1 MKTVW
6 RVFSYLKRYPWM
18 AAGTLTCAILST
30 LMVIVFPATAKWI
43 IDDVVRAN
51 RPDKLLPLILLAAVA
66 FLVQHGFKALRLV
79 LNNTFEQRVIFDLR
93 SDLYSHIQL
102 LPLRWFDNRATGDLM
117 TRVIED
123 VNSVERV
130 LIDGIEQGVV
140 AILQVV
146 IVISVM
152 FYLNVK
158 LALLALVPFPLL
170 IAGALTY
177 TLTAHRRYR
186 SQRRASSNMNALL
199 HDNLAGVRQIK
210 SFVRE
215 REEHARFNRV
225 SDQLRHATLVVM
237 RVWAIYSPSMSMFEA
252 IGALLVLGFGGH
264 AVLTGAMQIGDLV
277 AFLMLTAFLYD
288 PVSRLHQLNQLVQA
302 GRAAGERVFEI
313 LDEQVEAGAVAGI
326 GDPGTAITDRGYKAR
341 ILGDIRYENVSF
353 SYVEGLPA
361 LRCVSFHAPPGAT
374 VALVGATGAG
384 KSTLV
389 NLLVR
394 FYEFTS
400 GEIHIDGKPVR
411 EYELR
416 TLREAIGVV
425 TQESFLF
432 NGSIRENLL
441 MGKPDATDAELWRAV
456 DAANARQFIERL
468 PDGLESVVGERGVKL
483 SVGEKQRL
491 SIARSLLKDPPIL
504 ILDEA
509 TASVD
514 TATERL
520 IQEALERLMANRTSI
535 VIAHRL
541 STIVYA
547 WKICA
552 AVPAKFARGLAT
564 ARDRVAGGNH
574 YLGKSRARA
583 AITGLRRIPLSG
595 RRWCRCGRSRNR
607 DGLAGLQFTT
617 VFDVVGFLQ
626 FIDAYFVHFGYG
638 RQCLSA
644 RHDVRVAHS
653 GGMRRRHGWSGRIRR
668 RGRALS
674 NHDPWPDVGNFL
686 LQL

>member
-6 RVFSYLKRYPWM
+6 RVFGYLKRYPWM
-18 AAGTLTCAILST
+18 AAGTLSCAILTT
-30 LMVIVFPATAKWI
+30 LMVIVFPSVTKWI
-43 IDDVVRAN
+43 INDVVRAQ

-66 FLVQHGFKALRLV
+66 FLLQHVFNSLRII
-79 LNNTFEQRVIFDLR
+79 LNNMFEQKVIFDLR

-140 AILQVV
+140 AVLQIV
-146 IVISVM
+146 IVLAVM
-152 FYLNVK
+152 FYWNAK
-158 LALLALVPFPLL
+158 LAILALVPFPLL
-170 IAGALTY
+170 IGGALAY

-186 SQRRASSNMNALL
+186 LQRRASSAINALL
-199 HDNLAGVRQIK
+199 HDNLAGIRQIK

-215 REEHARFNRV
+215 REEHARFNRA
-225 SDQLRHATLVVM
+225 SDQLRRATLVVM

-252 IGALLVLGFGGH
+252 IGALLILGFGSYAALNG
-264 AVLTGAMQIGDLV
+264 TMQIGDLV

-313 LDEQVEAGAVAGI
+313 LDEPAEPGVVAAIGDRGAGI
-326 GDPGTAITDRGYKAR
+326 NDPGYSTR
-341 ILGDIRYENVSF
+341 ILGDIRYDDVSF
-353 SYVEGLPA
+353 SYTEGLPA
-361 LRCVSFHAPPGAT
+361 LRRVSFHAPPGAT
-374 VALVGATGAG
+374 IALVGATGAG

-400 GEIHIDGKPVR
+400 GQIYVDGKPIR
-411 EYELR
+411 DYELR
-416 TLREAIGVV
+416 GLREATGVV

-456 DAANARQFIERL
+456 DAANAREFIERL

-491 SIARSLLKDPPIL
+491 SIARALLKDPPIL

-541 STIVYA
+541 STIVHA
-547 WKICA
+547 DQIL
-552 AVPAKFARGLAT
+552 VLDHGRIIERGAHDEL
-564 ARDRVAGGNH
+564 VA
-574 YLGKSRARA
+574 
-583 AITGLRRIPLSG
+583 
-595 RRWCRCGRSRNR
+595 
-607 DGLAGLQFTT
+607 LAGKYAQLC
-617 VFDVVGFLQ
+617 
-626 FIDAYFVHFGYG
+626 
-638 RQCLSA
+638 RQSLLEASPLRETEPERAIGAAQIPETEEQLS
-644 RHDVRVAHS
+644 
-653 GGMRRRHGWSGRIRR
+653 I
-668 RGRALS
+668 
-674 NHDPWPDVGNFL
+674 
-686 LQL
+686 

>member
-6 RVFSYLKRYPWM
+6 RVFAYLKRYPWI
-18 AAGTLTCAILST
+18 AAGTLSCAILST
-30 LMVIVFPATAKWI
+30 LMVIVFPGVTKWI

-51 RPDKLLPLILLAAVA
+51 RPDKLLPLIFVAAAA
-66 FLVQHGFKALRLV
+66 FLLQHAFNALRIV
-79 LNNTFEQRVIFDLR
+79 LNNTFEQKVIFDLR

-130 LIDGIEQGVV
+130 LIDGIEQGSV
-140 AILQVV
+140 AVLQVV
-146 IVISVM
+146 IVMAVM

-158 LALLALVPFPLL
+158 LALLALAPFPLL

-186 SQRRASSNMNALL
+186 LQRRASSAMNARL
-199 HDNLAGVRQIK
+199 HDNLSGVRQIK

-215 REEHARFNRV
+215 NEEHARFNRV

-237 RVWAIYSPSMSMFEA
+237 RVWAMYSPSMSMLEA
-252 IGALLVLGFGGH
+252 FGAVVVLAFGSR

-288 PVSRLHQLNQLVQA
+288 PASRLHQLNQLVQA

-313 LDEQVEAGAVAGI
+313 LDEPIE
-326 GDPGTAITDRGYKAR
+326 PGWIDKKTSAR
-341 ILGDIRYENVSF
+341 IAGDIRYEDVSF
-353 SYVEGLPA
+353 SYTEGLPA
-361 LRCVSFHAPPGAT
+361 LNHVSFHAPPGARI
-374 VALVGATGAG
+374 ALVGATGAG

-394 FYEFTS
+394 FYEFSS
-400 GEIHIDGKPVR
+400 GEICVDGKPIR
-411 EYELR
+411 EYGLR
-416 TLREAIGVV
+416 ALREAIGVV

-441 MGKPDATDAELWRAV
+441 MGKLDATDAELWRAV
-456 DAANARQFIERL
+456 DAANAREFIERL

-491 SIARSLLKDPPIL
+491 WMPGALLKDPPIL

-541 STIVYA
+541 STIVHA
-547 WKICA
+547 DQIL
-552 AVPAKFARGLAT
+552 VL
-564 ARDRVAGGNH
+564 DH
-574 YLGKSRARA
+574 
-583 AITGLRRIPLSG
+583 
-595 RRWCRCGRSRNR
+595 
-607 DGLAGLQFTT
+607 
-617 VFDVVGFLQ
+617 
-626 FIDAYFVHFGYG
+626 
-638 RQCLSA
+638 
-644 RHDVRVAHS
+644 
-653 GGMRRRHGWSGRIRR
+653 GRIIE
-668 RGRALS
+668 RGTHEQLLALGGKYARLCQQS
-674 NHDPWPDVGNFL
+674 L
-686 LQL
+686 LEVSPSREPELPTEIATSQNLEKEERLPVKLF

>member
-6 RVFSYLKRYPWM
+6 RVFGYLKRYPLL
-18 AAGTLTCAILST
+18 ALGTLTCAVLGT
-30 LMVIVFPATAKWI
+30 FMVIIFPAVTKWI
-43 IDDVVRAN
+43 INDVVRAN
-51 RPDKLLPLILLAAVA
+51 HPEKLLPLVLLAAAA
-66 FLVQHGFKALRLV
+66 FLLQHAFNAVRIV
-79 LNNTFEQRVIFDLR
+79 LNNTFEQKVIFDLR

-140 AILQVV
+140 ALLQVV
-146 IVISVM
+146 IVMAMM
-152 FYLNVK
+152 FYLNTT
-158 LALLALVPFPLL
+158 LALLALAPFPLL

-186 SQRRASSNMNALL
+186 LQRRAASAMNALL
-199 HDNLAGVRQIK
+199 HDNLSGVRQIK

-215 REEHARFNRV
+215 KEEHARFNRV

-252 IGALLVLGFGGH
+252 FGAVLVLGFGSH

-288 PVSRLHQLNQLVQA
+288 PISRLHQLNQLMQA

-313 LDEQVEAGAVAGI
+313 LDERVE
-326 GDPGTAITDRGYKAR
+326 PGWIERKMSAR
-341 ILGDIRYENVSF
+341 IAGDIRYENVSF
-353 SYVEGLPA
+353 SYTEGLPA
-361 LRCVSFHAPPGAT
+361 LDRVSFHAAPGAT

-394 FYEFTS
+394 FYEFIG
-400 GEIHIDGKPVR
+400 GEIYVDGRPIR
-411 EYELR
+411 EYALR
-416 TLREAIGVV
+416 SLREAIGVV

-441 MGKPDATDAELWRAV
+441 MGKPDATEVELWRAV
-456 DAANARQFIERL
+456 DAANAREFIERL
-468 PDGLESVVGERGVKL
+468 PAGLESVVGERGVKL

-491 SIARSLLKDPPIL
+491 SIARALLKDPPIL

-520 IQEALERLMANRTSI
+520 IQEALERLMFHRTSI

-541 STIVYA
+541 STIVHA
-547 WKICA
+547 DQIL
-552 AVPAKFARGLAT
+552 VLDHGRIIERG
-564 ARDRVAGGNH
+564 
-574 YLGKSRARA
+574 
-583 AITGLRRIPLSG
+583 
-595 RRWCRCGRSRNR
+595 
-607 DGLAGLQFTT
+607 
-617 VFDVVGFLQ
+617 
-626 FIDAYFVHFGYG
+626 
-638 RQCLSA
+638 
-644 RHDVRVAHS
+644 RHDELLAF
-653 GGMRRRHGWSGRIRR
+653 GGKYARLCEQSLLETSPQPDLETPPQI
-668 RGRALS
+668 ATLPIPAPDEQLS
-674 NHDPWPDVGNFL
+674 V
-686 LQL
+686 

>member
-1 MKTVW
+1 METVW
-6 RVFSYLKRYPWM
+6 RVFAYLKRYPWM

-30 LMVIVFPATAKWI
+30 LMVIVFPAAAKWI
-43 IDDVVRAN
+43 INDVVRAS
-51 RPDKLLPLILLAAVA
+51 RPDKLLPLIALAATA
-66 FLVQHGFKALRLV
+66 FLLQHGFNALRIIV
-79 LNNTFEQRVIFDLR
+79 NNTFEQKVIFDLR

-140 AILQVV
+140 AILQVF
-146 IVISVM
+146 IVVGMM
-152 FYLNVK
+152 FYLNAK

-170 IAGALTY
+170 IAGTLTY

-186 SQRRASSNMNALL
+186 LQRRASSDMNALL

-215 REEHARFNRV
+215 NEEHARFNRV
-225 SDQLRHATLVVM
+225 SDQLRRATLVVM
-237 RVWAIYSPSMSMFEA
+237 RVWAIYSPSMSLFES
-252 IGALLVLGFGGH
+252 IGALLVLGFGSH
-264 AVLTGAMQIGDLV
+264 AVLTGSMQIGDLV
-277 AFLMLTAFLYD
+277 AFLILLAFLYD
-288 PVSRLHQLNQLVQA
+288 PLSRLHQLNQLVQA

-313 LDEQVEAGAVAGI
+313 LDEPVEAGAVAL
-326 GDPGTAITDRGYKAR
+326 TDRGRPSMGAEPQR
-341 ILGDIRYENVSF
+341 SPILGDIRYQDVSF

-361 LRCVSFHAPPGAT
+361 LRNISFHAPPGAT

-384 KSTLV
+384 KSTVV

-400 GEIHIDGKPVR
+400 GQIYIDRKPIR
-411 EYELR
+411 EYDLR
-416 TLREAIGVV
+416 ALREAIGVV

-441 MGKPDATDAELWRAV
+441 MGKPQATDAELWRAV
-456 DAANARQFIERL
+456 IAANAQQFIQRL
-468 PDGLESVVGERGVKL
+468 PGGLESVVGERGVKL

-491 SIARSLLKDPPIL
+491 SIARALLKDPPIL

-541 STIVYA
+541 STIV
-547 WKICA
+547 
-552 AVPAKFARGLAT
+552 
-564 ARDRVAGGNH
+564 
-574 YLGKSRARA
+574 RADQ
-583 AITGLRRIPLSG
+583 IL
-595 RRWCRCGRSRNR
+595 
-607 DGLAGLQFTT
+607 
-617 VFDVVGFLQ
+617 VV
-626 FIDAYFVHFGYG
+626 DH
-638 RQCLSA
+638 
-644 RHDVRVAHS
+644 
-653 GGMRRRHGWSGRIRR
+653 GRIIE
-668 RGRALS
+668 RGTHDKLLS
-674 NHDPWPDVGNFL
+674 LGGKYTRLCRQSL
-686 LQL
+686 LETSPLRETEPPKEIVASQTAETEEELPVC

>member
-6 RVFSYLKRYPWM
+6 RVFAYLKRYPGL
-18 AAGTLTCAILST
+18 AAGTLACAIVGT
-30 LMVIVFPATAKWI
+30 LMVIVFPSVTKWI

-51 RPDKLLPLILLAAVA
+51 RPDKLLPLILLATVA
-66 FLVQHGFKALRLV
+66 FLIQHVFNSLRII
-79 LNNTFEQRVIFDLR
+79 LNNTFEQKVIFDLR

-140 AILQVV
+140 AVLQIV
-146 IVISVM
+146 IVVAVM
-152 FYLNVK
+152 FYWNAT

-170 IAGALTY
+170 IGGALAY

-186 SQRRASSNMNALL
+186 LQRRAASNINALL

-210 SFVRE
+210 SFARE
-215 REEHARFNRV
+215 REEHARFNRA

-237 RVWAIYSPSMSMFEA
+237 RTWAIYSPSMSMFEA
-252 IGALLVLGFGGH
+252 IGAVLVLGFGSQ
-264 AVLTGAMQIGDLV
+264 AVLTGSLQLGDLV
-277 AFLMLTAFLYD
+277 AMLMLTAFLYD
-288 PVSRLHQLNQLVQA
+288 PISRLHQLNQLVQA

-313 LDEQVEAGAVAGI
+313 LDEDAEPGVTGAVSESRV
-326 GDPGTAITDRGYKAR
+326 AITDRGYCKR
-341 ILGDIRYENVSF
+341 IIGDIRFKDVSF
-353 SYVEGLPA
+353 SYAEGLPA
-361 LRCVSFHAPPGAT
+361 LRRISFHASPGT
-374 VALVGATGAG
+374 TIALVGATGAG

-389 NLLVR
+389 SLLVR
-394 FYEFTS
+394 FYEFDS
-400 GEIHIDGKPVR
+400 GQISVDDRSIRQYD
-411 EYELR
+411 LR
-416 TLREAIGVV
+416 RLREAIGVV

-441 MGKPDATDAELWRAV
+441 MGKPAATDAELWGAV

-468 PDGLESVVGERGVKL
+468 PEGLESVVGERGVKL

-491 SIARSLLKDPPIL
+491 SIARALLKDPPIL

-520 IQEALERLMANRTSI
+520 IQEALEHLMAHRTSI

-541 STIVYA
+541 STIVHADQILVLDHGQIVERGTHEELLLFDGKYA
-547 WKICA
+547 QLCRQSLLDSSPQRATKQQEEI
-552 AVPAKFARGLAT
+552 VTSQVAKPEEERLP
-564 ARDRVAGGNH
+564 V
-574 YLGKSRARA
+574 
-583 AITGLRRIPLSG
+583 
-595 RRWCRCGRSRNR
+595 
-607 DGLAGLQFTT
+607 
-617 VFDVVGFLQ
+617 
-626 FIDAYFVHFGYG
+626 
-638 RQCLSA
+638 
-644 RHDVRVAHS
+644 
-653 GGMRRRHGWSGRIRR
+653 
-668 RGRALS
+668 
-674 NHDPWPDVGNFL
+674 
-686 LQL
+686 

>member
-6 RVFSYLKRYPWM
+6 RVFAYLKRYPGL
-18 AAGTLTCAILST
+18 AAGTLACAILGT
-30 LMVIVFPATAKWI
+30 LMVIVFPGVTKWI

-51 RPDKLLPLILLAAVA
+51 RRDKLLPLILLAAVA
-66 FLVQHGFKALRLV
+66 FLIQHIFNSLRII
-79 LNNTFEQRVIFDLR
+79 LNNTFEQKVIFDLR

-140 AILQVV
+140 AVLQII
-146 IVISVM
+146 IVMAVM
-152 FYLNVK
+152 FYLNPT
-158 LALLALVPFPLL
+158 LALLALVPLPLL
-170 IAGALTY
+170 IAGALGY

-186 SQRRASSNMNALL
+186 LQRRAASNINALL

-210 SFVRE
+210 SFARE
-215 REEHARFNRV
+215 DEEHARFNRA

-237 RVWAIYSPSMSMFEA
+237 RTWAIYSPSMSMFEA
-252 IGALLVLGFGGH
+252 IGALLVLGFGSH
-264 AVLTGAMQIGDLV
+264 AVLTGSLQLGDLV
-277 AFLMLTAFLYD
+277 AILMLTAFLYD
-288 PVSRLHQLNQLVQA
+288 PISRLHQLNQLVQA

-313 LDEQVEAGAVAGI
+313 LDEDLEPGVLTVV
-326 GDPGTAITDRGYKAR
+326 GDRACSKR
-341 ILGDIRYENVSF
+341 IIGDIRYENVSF
-353 SYVEGLPA
+353 GYVEGLPA
-361 LRCVSFHAPPGAT
+361 LRHISFHAPPGT
-374 VALVGATGAG
+374 TTALVGATGAG

-394 FYEFTS
+394 FYEFDS
-400 GEIHIDGKPVR
+400 GEIYVDDKPVR
-411 EYELR
+411 EYGLR

-441 MGKPDATDAELWRAV
+441 MGKPTATDAELWRAV

-468 PDGLESVVGERGVKL
+468 PQGLESVVGERGVKL

-491 SIARSLLKDPPIL
+491 SIARALLKDPPIL

-520 IQEALERLMANRTSI
+520 IQEALEHLMANRTSI

-541 STIVYA
+541 STIVRADQILVLDHGRVIERGTHDELLVLDQKYA
-547 WKICA
+547 QLCRQSLLESSPQREAEPQEEI
-552 AVPAKFARGLAT
+552 
-564 ARDRVAGGNH
+564 VA
-574 YLGKSRARA
+574 SEVREPEAER
-583 AITGLRRIPLSG
+583 
-595 RRWCRCGRSRNR
+595 
-607 DGLAGLQFTT
+607 LQ
-617 VFDVVGFLQ
+617 V
-626 FIDAYFVHFGYG
+626 
-638 RQCLSA
+638 
-644 RHDVRVAHS
+644 
-653 GGMRRRHGWSGRIRR
+653 
-668 RGRALS
+668 
-674 NHDPWPDVGNFL
+674 
-686 LQL
+686 

>member
-6 RVFSYLKRYPWM
+6 RVFRYLKRYPWI

-30 LMVIVFPATAKWI
+30 LMVIVFPAATKWI

-51 RPDKLLPLILLAAVA
+51 RPDKLLPLILLAAAA
-66 FLVQHGFKALRLV
+66 FLVQHVFNALRII

-123 VNSVERV
+123 VNSVERM

-140 AILQVV
+140 AILQVL
-146 IVISVM
+146 IVVSVM

-158 LALLALVPFPLL
+158 LALLALGPFPLL

-186 SQRRASSNMNALL
+186 LQRRASSDMNALL

-252 IGALLVLGFGGH
+252 IGALLVVAFGSH
-264 AVLTGAMQIGDLV
+264 AVLAGTMQLGDLV

-288 PVSRLHQLNQLVQA
+288 PISRLHQLNQLVQA

-313 LDEQVEAGAVAGI
+313 LDEPVEPGVVAASGDRGAGI
-326 GDPGTAITDRGYKAR
+326 TDPGYKTR
-341 ILGDIRYENVSF
+341 VLGDIRYENVSF

-361 LRCVSFHAPPGAT
+361 LRNVSFHAPPGAT

-400 GEIHIDGKPVR
+400 GQIWIDRKPIR
-411 EYELR
+411 EYGLR
-416 TLREAIGVV
+416 ELREAIGVV

-441 MGKPDATDAELWRAV
+441 MGKPDASDAELWRAV
-456 DAANARQFIERL
+456 DAANSRQFIERL

-491 SIARSLLKDPPIL
+491 TIARALLKDPPIL

-541 STIVYA
+541 STIVHA
-547 WKICA
+547 DQIL
-552 AVPAKFARGLAT
+552 VL
-564 ARDRVAGGNH
+564 DH
-574 YLGKSRARA
+574 
-583 AITGLRRIPLSG
+583 
-595 RRWCRCGRSRNR
+595 
-607 DGLAGLQFTT
+607 
-617 VFDVVGFLQ
+617 
-626 FIDAYFVHFGYG
+626 
-638 RQCLSA
+638 
-644 RHDVRVAHS
+644 
-653 GGMRRRHGWSGRIRR
+653 GRIIE
-668 RGRALS
+668 RGTHEQLLALGGKYARLCQQS
-674 NHDPWPDVGNFL
+674 L
-686 LQL
+686 LEVSPSREPELPTEIVASQNLEKEERLPVKLF

>member
-6 RVFSYLKRYPWM
+6 RVFAYLKRYPWM
-18 AAGTLTCAILST
+18 AAGTLTCAVLST
-30 LMVIVFPATAKWI
+30 LMVIVFPATTKWI

-51 RPDKLLPLILLAAVA
+51 RADKLLPFLALAAVA
-66 FLVQHGFKALRLV
+66 FLVQHGLNALRII
-79 LNNTFEQRVIFDLR
+79 LNNTFEQKVIFDLR

-140 AILQVV
+140 AVLQIV
-146 IVISVM
+146 IVVAVM
-152 FYLNVK
+152 FYWNAK
-158 LALLALVPFPLL
+158 LAMLALVPLPLL
-170 IAGALTY
+170 IAGALGY

-186 SQRRASSNMNALL
+186 LQRRAASNINALL

-210 SFVRE
+210 SFARE
-215 REEHARFNRV
+215 REEHARFNRA

-237 RVWAIYSPSMSMFEA
+237 RTWAIYSPSMSMFEA
-252 IGALLVLGFGGH
+252 IGALLVLGFGSH
-264 AVLTGAMQIGDLV
+264 AVLTGSLQLGDLV
-277 AFLMLTAFLYD
+277 GILMLMAFLYD
-288 PVSRLHQLNQLVQA
+288 PISRLHQLNQLVQA

-313 LDEQVEAGAVAGI
+313 LDEDAEPGVAAAV
-326 GDPGTAITDRGYKAR
+326 GDPGTATIDRGYRAP
-341 ILGDIRYENVSF
+341 IIGDIRYEDVSF
-353 SYVEGLPA
+353 SYLDGLSA
-361 LRCVSFHAPPGAT
+361 LRHISFHALPGT
-374 VALVGATGAG
+374 TTALVGATGAG

-394 FYEFTS
+394 FYEFDS
-400 GEIHIDGKPVR
+400 GQIYVDDKPVR
-411 EYELR
+411 EYDLR

-441 MGKPDATDAELWRAV
+441 MGKPTASDTELWRAV
-456 DAANARQFIERL
+456 DAANARHFIERL
-468 PDGLESVVGERGVKL
+468 PQGLESVVGERGVKL

-491 SIARSLLKDPPIL
+491 SIARALLKDPPIL

-520 IQEALERLMANRTSI
+520 IQEALERLMFHRTSI

-541 STIVYA
+541 STIVGA
-547 WKICA
+547 DQIL
-552 AVPAKFARGLAT
+552 VL
-564 ARDRVAGGNH
+564 DH
-574 YLGKSRARA
+574 
-583 AITGLRRIPLSG
+583 
-595 RRWCRCGRSRNR
+595 
-607 DGLAGLQFTT
+607 
-617 VFDVVGFLQ
+617 
-626 FIDAYFVHFGYG
+626 
-638 RQCLSA
+638 
-644 RHDVRVAHS
+644 
-653 GGMRRRHGWSGRIRR
+653 GRIIE
-668 RGRALS
+668 RGKHEDLVSLGGKYAHLCRQS
-674 NHDPWPDVGNFL
+674 L
-686 LQL
+686 LETTKSPVDLAPSFVESRSVSEQEIA

>member
-30 LMVIVFPATAKWI
+30 LMVIVFPAAAKWI

-51 RPDKLLPLILLAAVA
+51 RPDKLLPLILLAAAA
-66 FLVQHGFKALRLV
+66 FLIQHGFNALRLV

-152 FYLNVK
+152 FYLNAK

-215 REEHARFNRV
+215 REEHTRFNRV

-252 IGALLVLGFGGH
+252 IGALLVLGFGSH

-341 ILGDIRYENVSF
+341 VLGDIRYENVSF

-361 LRCVSFHAPPGAT
+361 LRHVSFHAPPGAT

-384 KSTLV
+384 KSTK
-389 NLLVR
+389 
-394 FYEFTS
+394 F
-400 GEIHIDGKPVR
+400 
-411 EYELR
+411 
-416 TLREAIGVV
+416 EAY
-425 TQESFLF
+425 
-432 NGSIRENLL
+432 
-441 MGKPDATDAELWRAV
+441 
-456 DAANARQFIERL
+456 
-468 PDGLESVVGERGVKL
+468 
-483 SVGEKQRL
+483 
-491 SIARSLLKDPPIL
+491 PP
-504 ILDEA
+504 
-509 TASVD
+509 
-514 TATERL
+514 
-520 IQEALERLMANRTSI
+520 
-535 VIAHRL
+535 
-541 STIVYA
+541 
-547 WKICA
+547 
-552 AVPAKFARGLAT
+552 
-564 ARDRVAGGNH
+564 
-574 YLGKSRARA
+574 
-583 AITGLRRIPLSG
+583 
-595 RRWCRCGRSRNR
+595 
-607 DGLAGLQFTT
+607 
-617 VFDVVGFLQ
+617 
-626 FIDAYFVHFGYG
+626 
-638 RQCLSA
+638 
-644 RHDVRVAHS
+644 
-653 GGMRRRHGWSGRIRR
+653 
-668 RGRALS
+668 
-674 NHDPWPDVGNFL
+674 
-686 LQL
+686 